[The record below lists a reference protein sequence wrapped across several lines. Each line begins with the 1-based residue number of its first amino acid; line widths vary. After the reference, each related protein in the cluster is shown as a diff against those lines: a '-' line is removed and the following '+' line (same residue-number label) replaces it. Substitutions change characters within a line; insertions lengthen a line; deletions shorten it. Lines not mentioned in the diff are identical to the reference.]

1 MEEAERLRVQH
12 MQDHPNYKYRP
23 RRRKQVKRIKRLD
36 SGFLVHGASDHQAQP
51 MPGDSRVCVDSLS
64 LGYHEHGFQ
73 LPSQPL
79 SHYRDAQALGAA
91 AYESYS
97 LPTPDSSPLD
107 AVESDSMFFPP
118 HSQEDCHMMPA
129 YAYHSQAAEYQ
140 AQDPLSN
147 HHGNPILHR
156 HPASAPEQ
164 PPQPATLP
172 PSYMGCPNH
181 LAMYYTQHCG
191 PSQPKRHPGGAGQLS
206 PPPDSHPHS
215 SDSMEQMHHSE
226 LLAEVDR
233 SEFEQ
238 YLSSTSARA
247 DMAGLAYGPHE
258 AGMQGPESLISSVL
272 SDASTAVYYCSYNNS

>member
-36 SGFLVHGASDHQAQP
+36 SGFLVHGAASDHQASS
-51 MPGDSRVCVDSLS
+51 MSGDGLG

-73 LPSQPL
+73 LPPQPL
-79 SHYRDAQALGAA
+79 SHYRDAPALGGAS
-91 AYESYS
+91 YEPYS
-97 LPTPDSSPLD
+97 LPTPDTSPLD
-107 AVESDSMFFPP
+107 AVESDSMFFSP

-129 YAYHSQAAEYQ
+129 YAYHSQASEYPH
-140 AQDPLSN
+140 QDPLST
-147 HHGNPILHR
+147 HHSNAVLLR

-164 PPQPATLP
+164 PPPSAALP
-172 PSYMGCPNH
+172 PSYMGCPNP

-191 PSQPKRHPGGAGQLS
+191 SGHPKRHPGGAGQLS
-206 PPPDSHPHS
+206 PPPDSHPHPA
-215 SDSMEQMHHSE
+215 DSVEQIHHSE

-238 YLSSTSARA
+238 YLSSSSARV
-247 DMAGLAYGPHE
+247 DMSGLPYGGPHE
-258 AGMQGPESLISSVL
+258 AAMQGPESLISSVL
-272 SDASTAVYYCSYNNS
+272 SDASTAVYYCNYNNS

>member
-36 SGFLVHGASDHQAQP
+36 SGFLVHGVSDHQVQS
-51 MPGDSRVCVDSLS
+51 MSGDGRVCVESLG

-79 SHYRDAQALGAA
+79 SHYRDTQALGGPS
-91 AYESYS
+91 YESYS
-97 LPTPDSSPLD
+97 LPTPDTSPLD
-107 AVESDSMFFPP
+107 AVESDSMFFSP
-118 HSQEDCHMMPA
+118 HSQEDCHMVPA

-140 AQDPLSN
+140 PQDPLPN
-147 HHGNPILHR
+147 HHSNPILHR

-164 PPQPATLP
+164 PPQPAALP
-172 PSYMGCPNH
+172 PSYMGCPNP
-181 LAMYYTQHCG
+181 LAMYYTQHCS
-191 PSQPKRHPGGAGQLS
+191 PSHPKRHPGGAGQLS
-206 PPPDSHPHS
+206 PPPDSHSHQA
-215 SDSMEQMHHSE
+215 DSVEQMHHSE

-238 YLSSTSARA
+238 YLSSSSARA
-247 DMAGLAYGPHE
+247 DMTGLAYGPHE

-272 SDASTAVYYCSYNNS
+272 SDATTAVYYCSYNNS